1 MELEIRS
8 LESPLL
14 VELWREAF
22 CNHNYHRPDEYYTRC
37 MEENRSGERVTLLA
51 LVEGRLAGC
60 AHLKYQS
67 EYSPFAE
74 RGIPEINDLNVF
86 PAYRRQGIAD
96 RLLAE
101 FETIAARS
109 GPEIGIGVG
118 LFASY
123 GAAQRL
129 YCRRGYLPDGLGV
142 SYEGRLVEPGEMVR
156 VDDDLNLFFTKRL
169 SADE

>member
-22 CNHNYHRPDEYYTRC
+22 RNHNYHRPDEYYTRC

-67 EYSPFAE
+67 EYPPFAE